1 MTDSV
6 LVSISKHT
14 LVTSQCHASVR
25 RLAGTSLYENRLY
38 CWERWRLRCDSVSHV
53 SGWSA
58 AVPLFLFAGRLGI
71 AQGKAGRQ
79 MQGGEAAK
87 NLTYYRE
94 VRLRLFAVTFRLS
107 GLANVFLFF
116 PPSCVFRWKIQF
128 FQSPCSYI
136 PQIWILSLFF
146 LHFSLCCLC
155 LCPSLSLTSCAVPSP
170 EAVKF
175 DVTKECITRGCVVC
189 SGCVR
194 ILKRLGE
201 LFFNNVLAQQLL
213 LKPNP
218 PS

>member
-116 PPSCVFRWKIQF
+116 LLLVSFAGKFNF
-128 FQSPCSYI
+128 FSLLVLISHKYEFYLFFFTL
-136 PQIWILSLFF
+136 LSL
-146 LHFSLCCLC
+146 L
-155 LCPSLSLTSCAVPSP
+155 SLSLSLSLSDILCCA
-170 EAVKF
+170 
-175 DVTKECITRGCVVC
+175 
-189 SGCVR
+189 
-194 ILKRLGE
+194 
-201 LFFNNVLAQQLL
+201 
-213 LKPNP
+213 
-218 PS
+218 